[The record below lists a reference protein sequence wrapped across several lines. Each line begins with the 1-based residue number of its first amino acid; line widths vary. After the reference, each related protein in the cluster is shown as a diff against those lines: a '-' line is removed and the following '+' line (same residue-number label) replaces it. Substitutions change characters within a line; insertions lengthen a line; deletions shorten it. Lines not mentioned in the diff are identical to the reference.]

1 VFDLFGLRRRAHAD
15 AALRD
20 PARAL
25 QSLVNSAPLAIVAL
39 DRDRRVVAWSP
50 YAEHMFGWTAAE
62 VVGGT
67 IPIVPE
73 GEREDFERVFAEQ
86 IQGSGYKGRE
96 VRRQCKD
103 GRVIDVAL
111 WTAPVCDDAGA
122 VVGTVGLFQDLS
134 DRRRHERAVQESEQ
148 RLSAIMDHSPAIM
161 YLKDPE
167 GRYLIMSRHFERLVG
182 RPAGD
187 IVGKTA
193 HDIFPSE
200 RARQIESYDQEVVR
214 TRAPAAHE
222 AEVTD
227 ADGVT
232 RTYYVIRFP
241 VFDAKG
247 KLVAIG
253 GVSTDIS
260 GRKKAERERDE
271 LLARYQLILDHLPL
285 GCVLTDRDMRF
296 VYWNAAAEK
305 IFSYAFDE
313 VRGKHPFG
321 VIMPPSSQAYVQEI
335 FDRLVAGEKVV
346 SGRGENMTRD
356 GRIIV
361 GEWQNWRLE
370 AQDGAFLGILSMCQD
385 ITERLDTEKQLIQAQ
400 KMEAV
405 GQLTGGVAHDFN
417 NLLQVILGNAEMA
430 LQEAAGNAGL
440 KNELA
445 LIRKA
450 AERASELIQ
459 RMLAFSRQQ
468 TLRPVNLDLR
478 DLVSGMANLLR
489 RTLGESIEIALAL
502 DKEPNHVEV
511 DPGQLE
517 SALLN
522 LAINARDAM
531 PAGGRL
537 MIATRNVVVGASEAK
552 ADKGLLPGRYGLLI
566 VTDTGTGMPP
576 DVLAKVFEPFF
587 TTKDVGKGS
596 GLGLSMVYGFVKQS
610 NGYVKITSQVGVGT
624 TVSIYLPSVLP
635 AGVQEDAPEKLAPGA
650 LPTGAETIL
659 VVEDDSLVRGYV
671 VRQLQALGYKV
682 IEAEHGPAALAK
694 LETSANV
701 DLLFTDVVMPKGMSG
716 FDLAAEVRRQRPGL
730 KILFTSGYAE
740 DTIIPY
746 GKLDSGTRLL
756 PKPYRKVDLAREIRA
771 ILDAR

>member
-1 VFDLFGLRRRAHAD
+1 MFDLFGLGRRMRAA

-62 VVGGT
+62 VVGRP

-86 IQGSGYKGRE
+86 IKGSGYKGRE

-111 WTAPVCDDAGA
+111 WTAPVRYDRGA
-122 VVGTVGLFQDLS
+122 VVGTIGLFQDLS
-134 DRRRHERAVQESEQ
+134 DRRRSERAVQESER
-148 RLSAIMDHSPAIM
+148 RLRAIMDHSPAIM
-161 YLKDPE
+161 YLKDTE
-167 GRYLIMSRHFERLVG
+167 GRYLIVSRHFERLVG

-193 HDIFPSE
+193 RDIFPSE
-200 RARQIESYDQEVVR
+200 RAGQIESYDQEVIR
-214 TRAPAAHE
+214 TRAPVAHE

-232 RTYYVIRFP
+232 RTYYVVRFP
-241 VFDAKG
+241 VIDDED
-247 KLVAIG
+247 KLVAVG
-253 GVSTDIS
+253 GVSTDATD
-260 GRKKAERERDE
+260 RKKAEREWDE
-271 LLARYQLILDHLPL
+271 LLARYQTILDHMSL
-285 GCVLTDRDMRF
+285 GCVLTDRDVRF
-296 VYWNAAAEK
+296 VYWNAAAER
-305 IFSYAFDE
+305 IFGYALKE
-313 VRGKHPFG
+313 VLGKHPFG
-321 VIMPPSSQAYVQEI
+321 IITPPSSQAYVQDI

-346 SGRGENMTRD
+346 SGRGENMTKD
-356 GRIIV
+356 GRLIV

-385 ITERLDTEKQLIQAQ
+385 ITVRLDTEKQLIQAQ

-430 LQEAAGNAGL
+430 LQEAAGNAAL

-478 DLVSGMANLLR
+478 NLVSGMASLLR

-522 LAINARDAM
+522 LAINARDGM

-537 MIATRNVVVGASEAK
+537 MIATRNVAVGASEAK

-635 AGVQEDAPEKLAPGA
+635 ASDRDDAHEQVVSRAP
-650 LPTGAETIL
+650 PTGAETIL

-671 VRQLQALGYKV
+671 ARQLQNLGYKV

-716 FDLAAEVRRQRPGL
+716 FDLATEVRRRRPGL

-740 DTIIPY
+740 DALIPY

-756 PKPYRKVDLAREIRA
+756 PKPYRKVDLAREIRS

>member
-1 VFDLFGLRRRAHAD
+1 LLDFFGRGRRARGD
-15 AALRD
+15 AVLRD

-25 QSLVNSAPLAIVAL
+25 QSLINSAPLAIVAL

-50 YAEHMFGWTAAE
+50 YAERMFGWTAIE
-62 VVGGT
+62 VIGRL

-73 GEREDFERVFAEQ
+73 DERNDFERVFAEQ
-86 IQGSGYKGRE
+86 IKGSSYKGRE
-96 VRRQCKD
+96 VRRRCKD

-111 WTAPVCDDAGA
+111 WTAPVRDEAGA
-122 VVGTVGLFQDLS
+122 VVGTIGLFQDLS
-134 DRRRHERAVQESEQ
+134 ERRRSERAMQESER
-148 RLSAIMDHSPAIM
+148 RLRAIMDYSPAVM

-167 GRYLIMSRHFERLVG
+167 GRYLIISRHFERLFG
-182 RPAGD
+182 TPAGD
-187 IVGKTA
+187 AVGKTA
-193 HDIFPSE
+193 HDIFPGE
-200 RARQIESYDQEVVR
+200 RARQIEAYDQEVVR
-214 TRAPAAHE
+214 IRAPVVHE
-222 AEVTD
+222 IDVTD
-227 ADGVT
+227 ADGAS
-232 RTYYVIRFP
+232 RTYYVVRFP
-241 VFDAKG
+241 VIDDEG
-247 KLVAIG
+247 RLVAIG
-253 GVSTDIS
+253 GISTDVTD
-260 GRKKAERERDE
+260 RKKAERERDE
-271 LLARYQLILDHLPL
+271 LLARYQTILDHMAL
-285 GCVLTDRDMRF
+285 GCVLTDRDLRF
-296 VYWNAAAEK
+296 VYWNAAAER
-305 IFSYAFDE
+305 IFGYTFKE
-313 VRGKHPFG
+313 VRGQHPFG
-321 VIMPPSSQAYVQEI
+321 IITPPASQAYVQDI
-335 FDRLVAGEKVV
+335 FDRLIAGEKVV
-346 SGRGENMTRD
+346 SGRGENITKD

-370 AQDGAFLGILSMCQD
+370 GQDGAFLGILSMCQD
-385 ITERLDTEKQLIQAQ
+385 ITERLETEKQLIQAQ

-405 GQLTGGVAHDFN
+405 GRLTGGVAHDFN

-430 LQEAAGNAGL
+430 LQEAAGSVAL
-440 KNELA
+440 TNELA

-478 DLVSGMANLLR
+478 DLVSGMASLLR

-511 DPGQLE
+511 DPAQLE

-537 MIATRNVVVGASEAK
+537 MIATRNVVVGAPEAK

-566 VTDTGTGMPP
+566 VTDTGTGMAS

-587 TTKDVGKGS
+587 TTKEVGKGS

-635 AGVQEDAPEKLAPGA
+635 AGVEDDATEKPTPGA

-671 VRQLQALGYKV
+671 ARQLQNLGYRV
-682 IEAEHGPAALAK
+682 IEAEHGPAALAELDTAAK
-694 LETSANV
+694 I

-716 FDLAAEVRRQRPGL
+716 FDLAAEVRRRRPGL
-730 KILFTSGYAE
+730 KILFTSGYTE
-740 DTIIPY
+740 ETIIPY
-746 GKLDSGTRLL
+746 GKLDAGTRLL
-756 PKPYRKVDLAREIRA
+756 AKPYRRADLARQVRA